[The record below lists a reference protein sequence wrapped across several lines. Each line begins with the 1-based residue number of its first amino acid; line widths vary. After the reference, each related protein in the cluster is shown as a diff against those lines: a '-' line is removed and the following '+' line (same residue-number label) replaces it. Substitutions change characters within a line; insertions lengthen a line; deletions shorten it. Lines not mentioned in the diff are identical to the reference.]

1 MASHTR
7 ILLIAAVIGG
17 ALYFA
22 VKHYRNKQSEDQENR
37 KRGASPQVEE
47 DMVYGDD
54 SEQGNWDSQFASSN
68 KVTPRCGS
76 TSREENF
83 EGDSD
88 VSAPTG
94 AKDDDGWGMY
104 DAEQYLP
111 QEKTSNW
118 FETVEVPQTNKNQ
131 HLLSNQI
138 GIGTSSILG
147 SRRNWSHDI
156 RPDPP
161 CPKIA
166 NISPWNQSTIMPSER
181 NKSLC

>member
-1 MASHTR
+1 MIA
-7 ILLIAAVIGG
+7 LLAAG

-22 VKHYRNKQSEDQENR
+22 IKHYRNKQRTQNLGDGVSPSIEDDIA
-37 KRGASPQVEE
+37 G
-47 DMVYGDD
+47 GDLGD
-54 SEQGNWDSQFASSN
+54 LAQGQWDSQFEQSN
-68 KVTPRCGS
+68 NVTPRG
-76 TSREENF
+76 REEDF
-83 EGDSD
+83 DGTISSPAG
-88 VSAPTG
+88 SAT
-94 AKDDDGWGMY
+94 ADDDGWGLY
-104 DAEQYLP
+104 DSEQYLP

-118 FETVEVPQTNKNQ
+118 FETVEVPQTMKNQ

-138 GIGTSSILG
+138 GIGVSSILG